1 MHGRNS
7 QDCLEENGSRN
18 MDVKGDSGDSLKREK
33 MSYGEN
39 LKPLL
44 FLYHQEWNFVAKWVE
59 ILKAILAKPQ
69 RNIRNIFKH
78 WRKGILCYSDKELG

>member
-1 MHGRNS
+1 
-7 QDCLEENGSRN
+7 
-18 MDVKGDSGDSLKREK
+18 

-69 RNIRNIFKH
+69 RNIRNIFKN
-78 WRKGILCYSDKELG
+78 RKKGILCYSDKELVFQCFLEVRNYIQ